1 VQRRIAFQIPTA
13 GMNPINSIARAPTL
27 STHLL
32 QDPQVS
38 RYIEV
43 DHLPSQF
50 PKARASRAREAIVAN
65 RLSQFFSKQ
74 HEAM

>member
-43 DHLPSQF
+43 DHFTISVFKSPRIT
-50 PKARASRAREAIVAN
+50 RA
-65 RLSQFFSKQ
+65 
-74 HEAM
+74 